1 MEVRE
6 MGNCNPPTI
15 SSFTINLPMAELMAV
30 FAGIGWAVSSI
41 IYYLPVSSST
51 RATAAAVR
59 DHALFAAILAG
70 MGSAISSLVDFIL
83 QQAAGYAGGKL
94 PANTIFLFN
103 ALSAVAA
110 SVIMAFFSAVMAVGP
125 AIPILGAFLTFVVAV
140 VYFPVSAII
149 GMILISS
156 ATNSVGYF
164 ILLNAMPVLFP
175 VGIVLYAVPGR
186 LAKGIGAYLISLAVV
201 SHVALPIL
209 PIIVARM
216 MSAVGAGIKADGLV
230 EWIQRT
236 ICDKATDVSIDTFL
250 SLINPMNWFLVIV
263 QWFVGVMV
271 STFLLL
277 MVHAAARALSHSLGG
292 VSANL

>member
-6 MGNCNPPTI
+6 MGNCDPPSI
-15 SSFTINLPMAELMAV
+15 SSFVINLPMAELMAV

-51 RATAAAVR
+51 RATAATVR

-70 MGSAISSLVDFIL
+70 MGSAIASLVDFIL
-83 QQAAGYAGGKL
+83 SQAAGYAGGQL
-94 PANTIFLFN
+94 PAATIFLFN

-110 SVIMAFFSAVMAVGP
+110 SVIMGFFSAVMAAGP
-125 AIPILGAFLTFVVAV
+125 AIPVLGAFLSFIVAV
-140 VYFPVSAII
+140 VYFPVAAII
-149 GMILISS
+149 GTILIFS

-164 ILLNAMPVLFP
+164 ILLNSMPVLFP
-175 VGIVLYAVPGR
+175 VGMVLYAVPGR
-186 LAKGIGAYLISLAVV
+186 YAKGIGAYLISLAVV

-209 PIIVARM
+209 PIIVAQM
-216 MSAVGAGIKADGLV
+216 MNAVGAGIDAAGLAR
-230 EWIQRT
+230 WISST
-236 ICDKATDVSIDTFL
+236 ICGKATNVSIDTFL
-250 SLINPMNWFLVIV
+250 SLLNPMNWFLAIV

-271 STFLLL
+271 SAFLLV